1 MQEFEGKTAVVTGAA
16 SGIGKAL
23 AEKFAQEKMQV
34 VLADIEEEALEK
46 TVEGLRKYQ
55 HRVIGVKADVL
66 VEESISEL
74 FAKATEQYGNI
85 HILCNNAGIGAN
97 SGNKAIW
104 EIEKNDWDWVM
115 GVNYQGVLSGIQTF
129 LPHMIDHG
137 EEGHVVTTVSMA
149 GLLPGAGTYGV
160 SKHAVMALTEALS
173 RDLIAKNTKIN
184 ASVLCPGFV
193 DTNIDQS
200 ERNRPGYLMES
211 QESESE
217 SDSQEEDLSSAM
229 MSAML
234 RQGKKPEEI
243 AEIVFEAINE
253 NIFYI
258 LSHPA
263 WDETLRNHFDNILS
277 RKEIKRNSEEEI
289 SKFFSPRE
297 DGEKY

>member
-1 MQEFEGKTAVVTGAA
+1 MKEFEGKTAVITGAA
-16 SGIGKAL
+16 SGIGKAM
-23 AEKFAQEKMQV
+23 AKRFAQEKMQV
-34 VLADIEEEALEK
+34 VLADIEEEALER
-46 TVEGLRKYQ
+46 TVENLRQYQ
-55 HRVIGVKADVL
+55 HRVIGIKTDVL
-66 VEESISEL
+66 VEESINEL
-74 FAKATEQYGNI
+74 FAKATAEYGNI

-104 EIEKNDWDWVM
+104 EIDKQDWDWVM
-115 GVNYQGVLSGIQTF
+115 GVNYQGVLQGIQTF
-129 LPHMIDHG
+129 LPHMLEHG

-173 RDLIAKNTKIN
+173 RDLITREAKIN

-193 DTNIDQS
+193 DTNIDKS
-200 ERNRPGYLMES
+200 ERNRPSHLGEA
-211 QESESE
+211 QEVTNEMGAE
-217 SDSQEEDLSSAM
+217 I

-243 AEIVFEAINE
+243 AEIVFNAIKE

-263 WDETLRNHFDNILS
+263 WDDSLRSHFENILS
-277 RKEIKRNSEEEI
+277 REEISRNSEEEI
-289 SKFFSPRE
+289 AKFFSPRE

>member
-1 MQEFEGKTAVVTGAA
+1 MRNFEGKTAVVTGAA

-46 TVEGLRKYQ
+46 TVDNLRQYQ
-55 HRVIGVKADVL
+55 HRVIGIKTDVL
-66 VEESISEL
+66 IEESIDEL
-74 FAKATEQYGNI
+74 FTKAKEEYGNI

-104 EIEKNDWDWVM
+104 EIDKHDWDWVM
-115 GVNYQGVLSGIQTF
+115 GVNYQGVLHGIQTF
-129 LPHMIDHG
+129 LPHMLEHG

-173 RDLIAKNTKIN
+173 RDLITRNAKIN

-193 DTNIDQS
+193 DTNIDKS
-200 ERNRPGYLMES
+200 ERNRPSHLGEP
-211 QESESE
+211 QEATNDMGAEIM
-217 SDSQEEDLSSAM
+217 SS
-229 MSAML
+229 ML

-243 AEIVFEAINE
+243 AGIVFEAIKE

-263 WDETLRNHFDNILS
+263 WDETLRSHFDNILS
-277 RKEIKRNSEEEI
+277 RQEIQRNSEEEI
-289 SKFFSPRE
+289 AKFFSPRE

>member
-1 MQEFEGKTAVVTGAA
+1 MKEFEGKTAVITGAA
-16 SGIGKAL
+16 SGIGKAM
-23 AEKFAQEKMQV
+23 AERFAQEKMQV

-46 TVEGLRKYQ
+46 TVENLRQYQ
-55 HRVIGVKADVL
+55 YRVIGVKTDVL
-66 VEESISEL
+66 GEESIYEL
-74 FAKATEQYGNI
+74 FAKATAEYGNI

-104 EIEKNDWDWVM
+104 EIDRQDWDWVM
-115 GVNYQGVLSGIQTF
+115 GVNNLGVLQGIQTF
-129 LPHMIDHG
+129 LPHMLDHG

-149 GLLPGAGTYGV
+149 GLLPGVGTYGV

-173 RDLIAKNTKIN
+173 RDLITREAKIN

-193 DTNIDQS
+193 DTNIDKS
-200 ERNRPGYLMES
+200 ERNRPSHMGEAKELTNEAGA
-211 QESESE
+211 EI
-217 SDSQEEDLSSAM
+217 
-229 MSAML
+229 MSVML

-243 AEIVFEAINE
+243 AEIVINAIKE

-263 WDETLRNHFDNILS
+263 WDESLRSHFENILS
-277 RKEIKRNSEEEI
+277 RKEISRNSEEEI
-289 SKFFSPRE
+289 AKFFSPRE

>member
-1 MQEFEGKTAVVTGAA
+1 MRNFEGKTAVITGAA

-46 TVEGLRKYQ
+46 TVDNLRQYQ
-55 HRVIGVKADVL
+55 HRVIGVKTDVL
-66 VEESISEL
+66 VEESIDEL
-74 FAKATEQYGNI
+74 FAKATEEYGNI

-104 EIEKNDWDWVM
+104 EIDKHDWDWVM
-115 GVNYQGVLSGIQTF
+115 GVNYQGVLKGIQTF
-129 LPHMIDHG
+129 LPHMLEHG
-137 EEGHVVTTVSMA
+137 EGGHVVTTVSMA

-160 SKHAVMALTEALS
+160 SKHAVMALTEGLS
-173 RDLIAKNTKIN
+173 RDLITRNAKIN

-193 DTNIDQS
+193 DTNIDKS
-200 ERNRPGYLMES
+200 ERNRPSHLGEA
-211 QESESE
+211 QEVTNDMGAEIM
-217 SDSQEEDLSSAM
+217 SS
-229 MSAML
+229 ML

-243 AEIVFEAINE
+243 AGIVFEAIKE

-263 WDETLRNHFDNILS
+263 WDETLRSHFENILS
-277 RKEIKRNSEEEI
+277 RKEIQRNSEEEI
-289 SKFFSPRE
+289 AKFFSPRE

>member
-1 MQEFEGKTAVVTGAA
+1 MKNFEGKTVVITGAA

-23 AEKFAQEKMQV
+23 AEKFAKEKMQV
-34 VLADIEEEALEK
+34 VLADIEEEVLEK
-46 TVEGLRKYQ
+46 TVENLRQYQ
-55 HRVIGVKADVL
+55 HRVIGIKTDVL
-66 VEESISEL
+66 VEDSITEL
-74 FAKATEQYGNI
+74 FAKAKEEYGNI

-97 SGNKAIW
+97 SGTKAIW

-115 GVNYQGVLSGIQTF
+115 GVNYQSVLHGLQTF
-129 LPHMIDHG
+129 IPHMLEHG
-137 EEGHVVTTVSMA
+137 EEGHVVTTVSLA
-149 GLLPGAGTYGV
+149 GLMPGAGTYGV

-173 RDLIAKNTKIN
+173 RDLVARGAKIN

-193 DTNIDQS
+193 NTNIDNS
-200 ERNRPGYLMES
+200 ERNRPNHLGK
-211 QESESE
+211 SEE
-217 SDSQEEDLSSAM
+217 VEAPVGAEI

-243 AEIVFEAINE
+243 ADIVYEAIKE

-263 WDETLRNHFDNILS
+263 WDDSLRSHFENILS
-277 RKEIKRNSEEEI
+277 RKEINKTSEEEMA
-289 SKFFSPRE
+289 KFFQPRE

>member
-1 MQEFEGKTAVVTGAA
+1 MRNFEGKTAVVTGAA

-46 TVEGLRKYQ
+46 TVDNLRQYQ
-55 HRVIGVKADVL
+55 HRVIGIKTDVL
-66 VEESISEL
+66 IEESIDEL
-74 FAKATEQYGNI
+74 FTKAKEEYGNI

-104 EIEKNDWDWVM
+104 EIDKHDWDWVM
-115 GVNYQGVLSGIQTF
+115 GVNYQGVLKGIQTF
-129 LPHMIDHG
+129 LPHMLEHG

-173 RDLIAKNTKIN
+173 RDLITRNAKIN

-193 DTNIDQS
+193 DTNIDKS
-200 ERNRPGYLMES
+200 ERNRPSHLGEA
-211 QESESE
+211 QEVTNDMGAEIM
-217 SDSQEEDLSSAM
+217 SS
-229 MSAML
+229 ML

-243 AEIVFEAINE
+243 AGIVFEAIKE

-263 WDETLRNHFDNILS
+263 WDETLRSHYENILS
-277 RKEIKRNSEEEI
+277 RKEIQRNSEEEI
-289 SKFFSPRE
+289 AKFFSPRE

>member
-1 MQEFEGKTAVVTGAA
+1 MNKFEGKTAVITGAA
-16 SGIGKAL
+16 SGIGKAM
-23 AEKFAQEKMQV
+23 AERFAQEKMQV

-46 TVEGLRKYQ
+46 TIENLRQYQ
-55 HRVIGVKADVL
+55 HRVIGVKTDVL
-66 VEESISEL
+66 VEESIKEL
-74 FAKATEQYGNI
+74 FAKATAEYGNI

-104 EIEKNDWDWVM
+104 EIDKQDWDWVM
-115 GVNYQGVLSGIQTF
+115 GVNYQGVLQGIQTF
-129 LPHMIDHG
+129 LPHMLEHG

-173 RDLIAKNTKIN
+173 RDLITREAKIN
-184 ASVLCPGFV
+184 VSVLCPGFV
-193 DTNIDQS
+193 DTNIDKS
-200 ERNRPGYLMES
+200 ERNRPSHLGEA
-211 QESESE
+211 QEVTNEMGAE
-217 SDSQEEDLSSAM
+217 I

-243 AEIVFEAINE
+243 AEIVFNAIKE

-263 WDETLRNHFDNILS
+263 WDDSLRSHFDNILS
-277 RKEIKRNSEEEI
+277 RKEISRNSEEEI
-289 SKFFSPRE
+289 AKFFSPRE

>member
-1 MQEFEGKTAVVTGAA
+1 MKEFEGKTAVITGAA
-16 SGIGKAL
+16 SGIGKAM
-23 AEKFAQEKMQV
+23 AERFAQEKMQV

-46 TVEGLRKYQ
+46 TVENLRQYQ
-55 HRVIGVKADVL
+55 HRVIGVKTDVL
-66 VEESISEL
+66 VEESIKEL
-74 FAKATEQYGNI
+74 FEKATAEYGNI

-104 EIEKNDWDWVM
+104 EIDKQDWDWVM
-115 GVNYQGVLSGIQTF
+115 GVNYQGVLQGIQTF
-129 LPHMIDHG
+129 LPHMLEHG

-173 RDLIAKNTKIN
+173 RDLITRETKIN

-193 DTNIDQS
+193 DTNIDKS
-200 ERNRPGYLMES
+200 ERNRPSHLGEA
-211 QESESE
+211 QEVTNEMGAE
-217 SDSQEEDLSSAM
+217 I

-243 AEIVFEAINE
+243 AEIVFNSIKE

-263 WDETLRNHFDNILS
+263 WDDSLRSHFENILS
-277 RKEIKRNSEEEI
+277 RKEIIRNSEEEI
-289 SKFFSPRE
+289 AKFFSPRE

>member
-1 MQEFEGKTAVVTGAA
+1 MRNFEGKTAVITGAA

-46 TVEGLRKYQ
+46 TVDNLRQYQ
-55 HRVIGVKADVL
+55 HRVIGVKTDVL
-66 VEESISEL
+66 VEESIDEL
-74 FAKATEQYGNI
+74 FAKATEEYGNI

-104 EIEKNDWDWVM
+104 EIDKHDWDWVM
-115 GVNYQGVLSGIQTF
+115 GVNYQGVLKGIQTF
-129 LPHMIDHG
+129 LPHMLEHG

-160 SKHAVMALTEALS
+160 SKHAVMALTEGLS
-173 RDLIAKNTKIN
+173 RDLITRNAKIN

-193 DTNIDQS
+193 DTNIDKS
-200 ERNRPGYLMES
+200 ERNRPSHLGEV
-211 QESESE
+211 QEVTNDIGVEIM
-217 SDSQEEDLSSAM
+217 SS
-229 MSAML
+229 ML

-243 AEIVFEAINE
+243 AGIVFEAIKE

-263 WDETLRNHFDNILS
+263 WDETLRSHFDNILS
-277 RKEIKRNSEEEI
+277 RKEIQRNSEEEI
-289 SKFFSPRE
+289 AKFFSPRE

>member
-1 MQEFEGKTAVVTGAA
+1 MRNFEGKTAVITGAA

-46 TVEGLRKYQ
+46 TVDNLRQYQ
-55 HRVIGVKADVL
+55 HRVIGVKTDVL
-66 VEESISEL
+66 IEESIDEL
-74 FAKATEQYGNI
+74 FAKATEEYGNI

-104 EIEKNDWDWVM
+104 EIDKHDWDWVM
-115 GVNYQGVLSGIQTF
+115 GVNYQGVLKGIQTF
-129 LPHMIDHG
+129 LPHMLEHG

-160 SKHAVMALTEALS
+160 SKHAVMALTEGLS
-173 RDLIAKNTKIN
+173 RDLITRNAKIN

-193 DTNIDQS
+193 DTNIDKS
-200 ERNRPGYLMES
+200 ERNRPSHLGEA
-211 QESESE
+211 QEVTNDMGAEIM
-217 SDSQEEDLSSAM
+217 SS
-229 MSAML
+229 ML

-243 AEIVFEAINE
+243 AGIVFEAIKE

-263 WDETLRNHFDNILS
+263 WDETLRSHYENILS
-277 RKEIKRNSEEEI
+277 RKEIQRNSEEEI
-289 SKFFSPRE
+289 AKFFSPRE

>member
-1 MQEFEGKTAVVTGAA
+1 MKEFEGKTAVITGAA

-34 VLADIEEEALEK
+34 VLADVEEEALEK
-46 TVEGLRKYQ
+46 TVENLRQFQ
-55 HRVIGVKADVL
+55 HRVIGIKTDVL
-66 VEESISEL
+66 VEESIKEL
-74 FAKATEQYGNI
+74 FAKSTEEYGNI

-97 SGNKAIW
+97 SGSKAIW
-104 EIEKNDWDWVM
+104 EIEKHDWDWVM
-115 GVNYQGVLSGIQTF
+115 GVNYQGVLQGIQTF
-129 LPHMIDHG
+129 LPHMLEHG
-137 EEGHVVTTVSMA
+137 EDGHVVTTVSLA

-173 RDLIAKNTKIN
+173 RDLIARN
-184 ASVLCPGFV
+184 ANISSSVLCPGFV
-193 DTNIDQS
+193 DTNIDKS
-200 ERNRPGYLMES
+200 ERNRPGNFGRSTEV
-211 QESESE
+211 ETDAGAEF
-217 SDSQEEDLSSAM
+217 

-243 AEIVFEAINE
+243 ANIVFESIKE

-263 WDETLRNHFDNILS
+263 WDDTLRSHFENILS
-277 RKEIKRNSEEEI
+277 RKEIKRNTEEEI
-289 SKFFSPRE
+289 AKFFSPRE

>member
-1 MQEFEGKTAVVTGAA
+1 MKNFEGKTVVITGAA

-23 AEKFAQEKMQV
+23 AEKFAKEKMQV

-46 TVEGLRKYQ
+46 TVENLRQYQ
-55 HRVIGVKADVL
+55 HRVIGIKTDVL
-66 VEESISEL
+66 VEESIKEL
-74 FAKATEQYGNI
+74 FAKANEEYGNI

-97 SGNKAIW
+97 SGTKAIW
-104 EIEKNDWDWVM
+104 EIDKNDWDWVM
-115 GVNYQGVLSGIQTF
+115 GVNYQAVLHGIQTF
-129 LPHMIDHG
+129 IPHMLEHG
-137 EEGHVVTTVSMA
+137 EEGHVVTTVSLA
-149 GLLPGAGTYGV
+149 GLMPGAGTYGV

-173 RDLIAKNTKIN
+173 RDLVARGAKIN

-193 DTNIDQS
+193 DTNIDNS
-200 ERNRPGYLMES
+200 ERNRPNHLGKT
-211 QESESE
+211 
-217 SDSQEEDLSSAM
+217 EEVEAPVGAEI

-243 AEIVFEAINE
+243 ADVVYEAIKE

-263 WDETLRNHFDNILS
+263 WDDSLRSHFENILS
-277 RKEIKRNSEEEI
+277 RKEINKTSEEEMA
-289 SKFFSPRE
+289 KFFQPRE

>member
-1 MQEFEGKTAVVTGAA
+1 MKEFEGKTAVITGAA
-16 SGIGKAL
+16 SGIGKAM
-23 AEKFAQEKMQV
+23 AERFAQEKMQV
-34 VLADIEEEALEK
+34 VLADIEEEALER
-46 TVEGLRKYQ
+46 TVENLRQYQ
-55 HRVIGVKADVL
+55 HRVIGIKTDVL
-66 VEESISEL
+66 VEESINEL
-74 FAKATEQYGNI
+74 FAKATAEYGNI

-104 EIEKNDWDWVM
+104 EIDKQDWDWVM
-115 GVNYQGVLSGIQTF
+115 GVNYQGVLQGIQTF
-129 LPHMIDHG
+129 LPHMLEHG

-173 RDLIAKNTKIN
+173 RDLITREAKIN

-193 DTNIDQS
+193 DTNIDKS
-200 ERNRPGYLMES
+200 ERNRPSHLGEA
-211 QESESE
+211 QEVTNEMGAE
-217 SDSQEEDLSSAM
+217 I

-243 AEIVFEAINE
+243 AEIVFNAIKE

-263 WDETLRNHFDNILS
+263 WDDSLRSHFENILS
-277 RKEIKRNSEEEI
+277 REEISRNSEEEI
-289 SKFFSPRE
+289 AKFFSPRE

>member
-1 MQEFEGKTAVVTGAA
+1 MKNFEGKTAVITGAA

-46 TVEGLRKYQ
+46 TVDNLRQYQ
-55 HRVIGVKADVL
+55 HRVIGVKTDVL
-66 VEESISEL
+66 IEESIDEL
-74 FAKATEQYGNI
+74 FTKATEEYGNI

-104 EIEKNDWDWVM
+104 EIDKHDWDWVM
-115 GVNYQGVLSGIQTF
+115 GVNYQGVLKGIQTF
-129 LPHMIDHG
+129 LPHMLEHG

-160 SKHAVMALTEALS
+160 SKHAVMALTEGLS
-173 RDLIAKNTKIN
+173 RDLITRNAKIN

-193 DTNIDQS
+193 DTNIDKS
-200 ERNRPGYLMES
+200 ERNRPSHLGEA
-211 QESESE
+211 QEVTNDMGAEIM
-217 SDSQEEDLSSAM
+217 SS
-229 MSAML
+229 ML

-243 AEIVFEAINE
+243 AGIVFEAIKE

-263 WDETLRNHFDNILS
+263 WDETLRSHFENILS
-277 RKEIKRNSEEEI
+277 RKEIQRNSEEEI
-289 SKFFSPRE
+289 AKFFSPRE
-297 DGEKY
+297 DGERY

>member
-1 MQEFEGKTAVVTGAA
+1 MKKFEGKTAVITGAA

-23 AEKFAQEKMQV
+23 AEKFANEKMQV
-34 VLADIEEEALEK
+34 VLADIEEEVLEK
-46 TVEGLRKYQ
+46 TVENLRQYQ
-55 HRVIGVKADVL
+55 HRVIGIKTDVL
-66 VEESISEL
+66 VEDSITEL
-74 FAKATEQYGNI
+74 FAKAKEEYGNI

-97 SGNKAIW
+97 SGTKAIW

-115 GVNYQGVLSGIQTF
+115 GVNYQSVLHGLQTF
-129 LPHMIDHG
+129 IPHMLEHG
-137 EEGHVVTTVSMA
+137 EEGHVVTTVSLA
-149 GLLPGAGTYGV
+149 GLMPGAGTYGV

-173 RDLIAKNTKIN
+173 RDLIARGAKIN

-193 DTNIDQS
+193 NTNIDNS
-200 ERNRPGYLMES
+200 ERNRPNHLGKL
-211 QESESE
+211 
-217 SDSQEEDLSSAM
+217 EEVEAPVGAEI

-243 AEIVFEAINE
+243 ADIVYEAIKE

-263 WDETLRNHFDNILS
+263 WDDSLRSHFENILS
-277 RKEIKRNSEEEI
+277 RKEINKSSEEEMA
-289 SKFFSPRE
+289 KFFQPRE

>member
-1 MQEFEGKTAVVTGAA
+1 MRNFEGKTAVVTGAA

-46 TVEGLRKYQ
+46 TVDNLRQYQ
-55 HRVIGVKADVL
+55 HRVIGIKTDVL
-66 VEESISEL
+66 IEESIDEL
-74 FAKATEQYGNI
+74 FKKAKEEYGNI

-104 EIEKNDWDWVM
+104 EIDKHDWDWVM
-115 GVNYQGVLSGIQTF
+115 GVNYQGVLKGIQTF
-129 LPHMIDHG
+129 LPHMLEHG

-160 SKHAVMALTEALS
+160 SKHAVMALTEGLS
-173 RDLIAKNTKIN
+173 RDLITRNAKIN

-193 DTNIDQS
+193 DTNIDKS
-200 ERNRPGYLMES
+200 ERNRPSHLGKP
-211 QESESE
+211 QEATNDINDMGAEIM
-217 SDSQEEDLSSAM
+217 SS
-229 MSAML
+229 ML
-234 RQGKKPEEI
+234 RQGKKPEVI
-243 AEIVFEAINE
+243 AEIVFEAIKE

-263 WDETLRNHFDNILS
+263 WDDTLRSHYENILS
-277 RKEIKRNSEEEI
+277 RKEIQRNSEEEI
-289 SKFFSPRE
+289 AKFFSPRE

>member
-1 MQEFEGKTAVVTGAA
+1 MKEFEGKTAVITGAA
-16 SGIGKAL
+16 SGIGKAM
-23 AEKFAQEKMQV
+23 AERFAQEKMQV
-34 VLADIEEEALEK
+34 VLADIEEEALER
-46 TVEGLRKYQ
+46 TVENLRQYQ
-55 HRVIGVKADVL
+55 YRVIGIKTDVL
-66 VEESISEL
+66 VEESINEL
-74 FAKATEQYGNI
+74 FSKATAEYGNI

-104 EIEKNDWDWVM
+104 EIDRQDWDWVM
-115 GVNYQGVLSGIQTF
+115 GVNYQGVLQGIQTF
-129 LPHMIDHG
+129 LPHMLEHG

-149 GLLPGAGTYGV
+149 GLLPGVGTYGV

-173 RDLIAKNTKIN
+173 RDLITREAKIN

-193 DTNIDQS
+193 DTNIDKS
-200 ERNRPGYLMES
+200 ERNRPSHMGEAKELTNEAGA
-211 QESESE
+211 EI
-217 SDSQEEDLSSAM
+217 

-243 AEIVFEAINE
+243 AEIVINAIKE

-263 WDETLRNHFDNILS
+263 WDDSLRSHFENILS
-277 RKEIKRNSEEEI
+277 RKEISRNSEEEI
-289 SKFFSPRE
+289 AKFFSPRE

>member
-1 MQEFEGKTAVVTGAA
+1 MKEFEGKTAVITGAA
-16 SGIGKAL
+16 SGIGKAM
-23 AEKFAQEKMQV
+23 AERFAQEKMQV

-46 TVEGLRKYQ
+46 TVENLRQYQ
-55 HRVIGVKADVL
+55 HRVIGVKTDVL
-66 VEESISEL
+66 VEESINEL
-74 FAKATEQYGNI
+74 FAKATAEYGNI

-104 EIEKNDWDWVM
+104 EIDKQDWDWVM
-115 GVNYQGVLSGIQTF
+115 GVNYQGVLQGIQTF
-129 LPHMIDHG
+129 LPHMLEHG
-137 EEGHVVTTVSMA
+137 EEGHVLTTVSMA

-173 RDLIAKNTKIN
+173 RDLITREAKIN

-193 DTNIDQS
+193 DTNIDKS
-200 ERNRPGYLMES
+200 ERNRPSHLGEAQDASNEMGAEIM
-211 QESESE
+211 
-217 SDSQEEDLSSAM
+217 SS
-229 MSAML
+229 ML

-243 AEIVFEAINE
+243 AEIVFEAVKE

-263 WDETLRNHFDNILS
+263 WDDSLRAHFENILS
-277 RKEIKRNSEEEI
+277 RKEISRNSEEEI
-289 SKFFSPRE
+289 AKFFSPRE

>member
-1 MQEFEGKTAVVTGAA
+1 MKEFEGKTAVITGAA
-16 SGIGKAL
+16 SGIGKAM
-23 AEKFAQEKMQV
+23 AERFAQEKMQV
-34 VLADIEEEALEK
+34 VLADIEEEALER
-46 TVEGLRKYQ
+46 TVENLRQYQ
-55 HRVIGVKADVL
+55 HRVIGIKTDVL
-66 VEESISEL
+66 VEESINEL
-74 FAKATEQYGNI
+74 FAKATAEYGNI

-104 EIEKNDWDWVM
+104 EIDKQDWDWVM
-115 GVNYQGVLSGIQTF
+115 GVNYQGVLQGIQTF
-129 LPHMIDHG
+129 LPHMLEHG

-173 RDLIAKNTKIN
+173 RDLITREAKIN

-193 DTNIDQS
+193 DTNIDKS
-200 ERNRPGYLMES
+200 ERNRPSHLGEA
-211 QESESE
+211 QEVTNEMGAE
-217 SDSQEEDLSSAM
+217 I

-243 AEIVFEAINE
+243 AEIVFNAIKE

-263 WDETLRNHFDNILS
+263 WDDSLRSHFENILS
-277 RKEIKRNSEEEI
+277 RKEIIRNSEEEI
-289 SKFFSPRE
+289 AKFFSPRE